1 MSVQAYSRF
10 FGKVK
15 IVARRY
21 LNLHGGKIE
30 NPVGQEEVISDVQS
44 PILGDATH
52 RNKITTEQGKQSR
65 TTTAPITFTLGIDD
79 DGYVFKANVKIND
92 SELQALVQI
101 FFAHY
106 PGFGPDLAVFSIDSP
121 FEPFIQHWRDLQALA
136 KCEEGHSAVQQFRK
150 RLQRFKALSQDLIG
164 WPQRL
169 LDLINGNNSIER
181 TSANLGTLLEL
192 IHEAVRGRAGERS
205 LSRILDEDSSVDQDV
220 VSFENLWSI
229 YKPGDIVI
237 SHLFLG
243 EPQAFIVH
251 DSMESRMASRMER
264 GGITRYWGLLCWSY
278 DWTGKTFRR
287 VQVELRVESFEGAR
301 KVQSLSVCPIKY
313 LSETE
318 KGNMEQRGRNF
329 WEICLRAK
337 GSRMFQYS
345 GDAILRASG
354 IGKVSL
360 VGCSMHQ
367 IMRENR

>member
-21 LNLHGGKIE
+21 LKAHGVKNE
-30 NPVGQEEVISDVQS
+30 KPVGQEEVISDVQS
-44 PILGDATH
+44 TILGDAAH
-52 RNKITTEQGKQSR
+52 RNKITTEQEKQSR

-79 DGYVFKANVKIND
+79 DDCVFKANVKIND

-136 KCEEGHSAVQQFRK
+136 KCEEGNSAVLQFRE

-164 WPQRL
+164 WSQRL
-169 LDLINGNNSIER
+169 LDLINSNDSIER
-181 TSANLGTLLEL
+181 TSTNLGTLLEL

-205 LSRILDEDSSVDQDV
+205 LSRILDEDLSVDQDV

-251 DSMESRMASRMER
+251 ESMESRMGMER
-264 GGITRYWGLLCWSY
+264 IGIARYWGLVCWSY

-318 KGNMEQRGRNF
+318 KGKMEQRGRNF

-337 GSRMFQYS
+337 GSRLFQYS

-367 IMRENR
+367 IMKENR